1 MKPLKESSKASGSAS
16 AIRKFLFEISSKM
29 PDVINL
35 GIGEPDFD
43 TPKNIKEAAKKA
55 LDEGFTHY
63 TPNAGIL
70 ELREAIAKKL
80 KEENRIEANPET
92 EIIVTLG
99 GMQALH
105 FALSSILDKGDKVL
119 VPTPAW
125 SAYVPAISIVG
136 GIPIEV
142 STSEKNEFKVSIED
156 LKKCLKKKTKA
167 IIVNSPN
174 NPTGSVLDKH
184 EIEEIADFAI
194 EHDLM
199 IISDEIYEKFIYE
212 GEHFSIA
219 SLEGLKDKVIT
230 INGFSKTYAM
240 TGWRIGYAI
249 ANEDIISKMLKHQ
262 MYDAT
267 CPPAFIQKAAIEAL
281 TGPQD
286 SVKIMKEEYNKRR
299 ELVYKRLNEINGI
312 FAIKPKGAFYIFPSI
327 KSFKISSE
335 EISKYLLEK
344 ARVMILPGSMFGEC
358 GEGYIR
364 ISYAIAYEKLKI
376 ALDKISDALSQ
387 IAIK

>member
-1 MKPLKESSKASGSAS
+1 LKSSEFTTY
-16 AIRKFLFEISSKM
+16 IRKLLFEIASKM

-63 TPNAGIL
+63 TSNAGIL
-70 ELREAIAKKL
+70 ELREAIANKL
-80 KEENRIEANPET
+80 KKENRIEANPET

-99 GMQALH
+99 SMQALH
-105 FALSSILDKGDKVL
+105 LALSSILDKDDEVL
-119 VPTPAW
+119 IPTPAW
-125 SAYVPAISIVG
+125 SAYAPAISIVG
-136 GIPIEV
+136 GIPVEV
-142 STSEKNEFKVSIED
+142 STKEENEFKVSVED
-156 LKKCLKKKTKA
+156 LKKCLSKKTKA
-167 IIVNSPN
+167 IIINSPN
-174 NPTGSVLDKH
+174 NPTGSVLTKS
-184 EIEEIADFAI
+184 EIEEIADFAV
-194 EHDLM
+194 EYDL
-199 IISDEIYEKFIYE
+199 IVISDEIYEKLIYE

-219 SLEGLKDKVIT
+219 SLDGLKDRVIT

-249 ANEDIISKMLKHQ
+249 ANENIISKMLKHQ

-267 CPPAFIQKAAIEAL
+267 CPPSFIQKAAIEAL

-299 ELVYKRLNEINGI
+299 EFVYKRLNEINGI
-312 FAIKPKGAFYIFPSI
+312 SAIKPKGAFYIFPSI

-335 EISKYLLEK
+335 KISEYLLKE
-344 ARVMILPGSMFGEC
+344 ARVMVLPGNLFGKC

-364 ISYAIAYEKLKI
+364 ISYAVAYEKLKI
-376 ALDKISDALSQ
+376 ALDKISEALAQ
-387 IAIK
+387 LAVKPITKG